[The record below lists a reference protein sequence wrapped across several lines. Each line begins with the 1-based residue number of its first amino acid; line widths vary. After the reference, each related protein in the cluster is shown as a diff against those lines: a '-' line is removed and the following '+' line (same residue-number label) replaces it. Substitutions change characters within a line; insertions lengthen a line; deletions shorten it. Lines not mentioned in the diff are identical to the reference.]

1 MRYQPRCVLVTGG
14 AGFIGAHFVRL
25 LLESDPDI
33 VLVNLDAL
41 TYASNPAL
49 LLGLPAARHLF
60 VQGDITDTA
69 LVVKLLRQHEVDTV
83 VHLAAESHVD
93 RSITGPAAFLRTN
106 IEGTASLLEAARQV
120 WIEEQGLSL
129 EQLRVGRRFLQV
141 STDEVFGDLAPEA
154 PAFREQDPY
163 APSSPYAAS
172 KAAGDHLLRAWART
186 YGLPVL
192 LTRCSNNFG
201 PGQHAEKFL
210 PTIIR
215 QALAGAPI
223 PVYGDGLQRRDWL
236 HVQDHCRALDVVL
249 RQAAPGTEW
258 NVGGRNELSNL
269 ELLEQV
275 CSVLDALR
283 PQGAPHARL
292 LRHVADRPG
301 HDRRYAMDP
310 GLLERR
316 LGWTAEQDFA
326 SALKATVAWY
336 LQAAGEGLRLCW

>member
-1 MRYQPRCVLVTGG
+1 MSYQPRRVLVTGG
-14 AGFIGAHFVRL
+14 AGFIGAHFVRF
-25 LLESDPDI
+25 LLESEPEI
-33 VLVNLDAL
+33 FVVNLDAL
-41 TYASNPAL
+41 TYASNPDL
-49 LLGLPAARHLF
+49 LQGLSAPRHVF
-60 VQGDITDTA
+60 VQGDITETV
-69 LVVKLLRQHEVDTV
+69 LVMQLLREHDVDTV

-129 EQLRVGRRFLQV
+129 EQLQAGRRFLQV

-236 HVQDHCRALDVVL
+236 YVQDHCRALYMVL
-249 RQAAPGTEW
+249 RQAPPGSDW
-258 NVGGRNELSNL
+258 NIGGRHELCNL
-269 ELLEQV
+269 ELLQQV
-275 CSVLDALR
+275 CSVLDGLR

-292 LRHVADRPG
+292 LQHVADRPG

-310 GLLERR
+310 ALLESR
-316 LGWTAEQDFA
+316 LGWSPGQDFA
-326 SALKATVAWY
+326 SALLATIAWY
-336 LQAAGEGLRLCW
+336 LQAAG